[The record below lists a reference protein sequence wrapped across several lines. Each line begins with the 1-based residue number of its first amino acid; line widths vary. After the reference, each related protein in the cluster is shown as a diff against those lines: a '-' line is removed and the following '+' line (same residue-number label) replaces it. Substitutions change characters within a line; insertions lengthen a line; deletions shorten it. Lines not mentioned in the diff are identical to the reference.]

1 VLASND
7 NPISILLQICI
18 AVYLALMLRRVYAAS
33 QWYCIT
39 VAMLIAWSFFHL
51 VWLYRFFLFE
61 ITLHSL

>member
-7 NPISILLQICI
+7 NRISIFLQICI
-18 AVYLALMLRRVYAAS
+18 AVYLALMLRRVYAAR
-33 QWYCIT
+33 QWYSIT

-51 VWLYRFFLFE
+51 VWLYRFLLFE